1 MSTPKKQTTQNW
13 FEEMMKKIAPGMNP
27 EELEIL
33 RTDFNKRYTK
43 AIGSTGEVLDAPRT
57 STAPQSRDEARD
69 AGLLNIELMDAAR
82 PGRERYGE
90 WLLDAR
96 DTRLTQNSDYQQRAT
111 DTHTDAA
118 MRLLG
123 GSQREVIGDG
133 YASKAATLQGNIDYK
148 TSFDDKYFGAI
159 ERMHDAE
166 EREGTRRFITDL
178 AATAGMLFI
187 D

>member
-13 FEEMMKKIAPGMNP
+13 FEGMMKKIAPGMNP

-33 RTDFNKRYTK
+33 RADFNKRYRE
-43 AIGSTGEVLDAPRT
+43 AVGSTGEALSTPRT
-57 STAPQSRDEARD
+57 STAPQSLETARD

-82 PGRERYGE
+82 PGQERYGDY
-90 WLLDAR
+90 LLESR
-96 DTRLTQNSDYQQRAT
+96 DTKLNQNSDYQQRAT

-133 YASKAATLQGNIDYK
+133 YASKAATLQGNLDYK
-148 TSFDDKYFGAI
+148 RSFDDKYFGAI
-159 ERMHDAE
+159 EKL
-166 EREGTRRFITDL
+166 REDELARGNREFIKDL
-178 AATAGMLFI
+178 AVTAGMLFI